1 MRNILY
7 ILLLLIASNLY
18 AQNDNEIKSVISFS
32 TRAITPIGIFSEDW
46 NTGGA
51 VYVSYSWLY
60 NQKWSVRLQTGY
72 NRYRLK
78 SESDYSNSPKLSMLP
93 VQIGGRVY
101 FFRGR
106 FKIFFEAMTGVN
118 FIRLVYKEDETQVDE
133 RYTHLNFQTGGGVS
147 FSLIDNLTIELAA
160 MYNSHLIE
168 PSIPYNLTGF
178 EYGIGVNWIL

>member
-1 MRNILY
+1 MKKFLY
-7 ILLLLIASNLY
+7 ILLLFLASNLY
-18 AQNDNEIKSVISFS
+18 AQNQNEVNSVISLS

-51 VYVSYSWLY
+51 AYISYSWLY

-72 NRYRLK
+72 NKYRLK

-101 FFRGR
+101 FLKSG

-118 FIRLVYKEDETQVDE
+118 FIRLFYKENETQVDK

-147 FSLIDNLTIELAA
+147 YSLLNNLTIEFAA

-168 PSIPYNLTGF
+168 PSTPYNLTGF
-178 EYGIGVNWIL
+178 EYGIGVNWIF